1 MNYRSKT
8 HPLPLPK
15 GGEMGMTIP
24 GIYKHIQIM
33 KIKRNLKSIIKP
45 LPWGGV
51 GVGLLLL
58 SLSSC
63 GLYNKYERPEVVA
76 DGIVRDPVAA
86 NGALQQTDTT
96 SFGNLPWRQLFTD
109 PQLQTLIEQGL
120 EKNPDLLNAALNVQI
135 VNEALKCARLAF
147 LPSVALTPQGTIST
161 LMTDP
166 SVTTKT
172 YQLPVSASWNVDL
185 FGNLLN
191 AKRSA
196 QMQLIAT
203 KDYQTVVK
211 CNIVTGI
218 ANLYYTLLMLDR
230 QVEII
235 NDMEQLTKE
244 TWDKMKFMH
253 DNRVGYRSNAV
264 QSAEAAY
271 YSVQSQKV
279 DLLRQMREVENSL
292 SLLIAQ
298 PAQSIRRGR
307 LADQSLPSQFATGVS
322 IQLLNNR
329 ADVHS
334 AEMALAQCFYDV
346 QQARSRFYPSITITG
361 SGIFTNNN
369 GLINPG
375 KMLWSAVG
383 SLVQPIFQ
391 HGQIV
396 AGLKVAKM
404 QYEQKYNS
412 WQNTVLKA
420 GNEVSNA
427 LVSYNASAE
436 KGELD
441 SKRVAVLK
449 KNVEDTRKL
458 MESSANTTYLEVISA
473 QSNLLNAEINEV
485 TDQFNKM
492 QAVVN
497 LYQALGGGAK

>member
-1 MNYRSKT
+1 MNIKGIFNSIKA
-8 HPLPLPK
+8 PLPVGRGWGWVLACSFL
-15 GGEMGMTIP
+15 MT
-24 GIYKHIQIM
+24 
-33 KIKRNLKSIIKP
+33 
-45 LPWGGV
+45 
-51 GVGLLLL
+51 
-58 SLSSC
+58 SC

-76 DGIVRDPVAA
+76 DGIVRDPIAA
-86 NGALQQTDTT
+86 TGALQQTDTT

-109 PQLQTLIEQGL
+109 PQLQVLIEQGL
-120 EKNPDLLNAALNVQI
+120 TQNPDLLNAALNVQI

-147 LPSVALTPQGTIST
+147 LPSLSLTAQGTIAS
-161 LMTDP
+161 LQTDP
-166 SVTTKT
+166 SVTTKS
-172 YQLPVSASWNVDL
+172 YQVPLSASWNVDL

-203 KDYQTVVK
+203 QDYQTVVK

-230 QVEII
+230 QMEIVS
-235 NDMEQLTKE
+235 DMEQLTKE

-253 DNRVGYRSNAV
+253 ENRVGYRSTAV

-271 YSVQSQKV
+271 YSVQAQKV
-279 DLLRQMREVENSL
+279 DLQRQTREVENSL

-298 PAQSIRRGR
+298 PAQTIKRGR
-307 LADQSLPSQFATGVS
+307 LENQSLPSKFSTGVS
-322 IQLLNNR
+322 IALLNNR

-361 SGIFTNNN
+361 TGAFTNNN
-369 GLINPG
+369 GLVNPG
-375 KMLWSAVG
+375 KLLLSAVG

-404 QYEQKYNS
+404 QYEQKYNT

-436 KGELD
+436 KGALD
-441 SKRVAVLK
+441 AKRVAVLK
-449 KNVEDTRKL
+449 QNVEDTRRL
-458 MESSANTTYLEVISA
+458 MESSSNTTYLEVISA
-473 QSNLLNAEINEV
+473 QSNLLNAEISQV
-485 TDQFNKM
+485 TDDFNKM